1 MEARAYATISRFMY
15 GAVGWCGGHA
25 SSITLLRHFYTDDE
39 FAHAQNLAPSNSIEI
54 CGLHA
59 EFGAKSD
66 CMPSSERSLE
76 FSEVLS
82 FLKS

>member
-1 MEARAYATISRFMY
+1 MY

-59 EFGAKSD
+59 EFGAKGVT
-66 CMPSSERSLE
+66 ERSLE
-76 FSEVLS
+76 FSASNPQRFISLCAI
-82 FLKS
+82 

>member
-1 MEARAYATISRFMY
+1 MLMGIDHGSDSVRNNILLDVWRSRMVSY
-15 GAVGWCGGHA
+15 GGHA

-59 EFGAKSD
+59 EFGAKS
-66 CMPSSERSLE
+66 
-76 FSEVLS
+76 
-82 FLKS
+82 